1 MDNMYNIMAQ
11 EAIERK
17 FNRKHIDSYIEQ
29 FIESD
34 AETQAKVIQGVELLR
49 AYIGKSYYKS
59 KNLRIAQI
67 ANLDLK
73 ELVISIFVGIAY
85 CLREELFTSV
95 TSKLAGRLH
104 FSDKKDS
111 ITTVAELVA
120 VLCNTDAFDITKA
133 STSASLVVISRL
145 NLPQQIIDSIEES
158 EFLPPMVCKP
168 LELEN
173 NFSSGY
179 LSHKESLILKKN
191 HHDGDI
197 CLDVLNTLNGVQLQL
212 DTAFLSTVEETP
224 KTAPKDQQEADNW
237 MNFKKTSYRFYQLIA
252 ANGNRFYL
260 THKVDKRG
268 RIYAH
273 GYHITTQGSS
283 FKKASIELAKE
294 ELVTGV

>member
-1 MDNMYNIMAQ
+1 M
-11 EAIERK
+11 
-17 FNRKHIDSYIEQ
+17 
-29 FIESD
+29 
-34 AETQAKVIQGVELLR
+34 
-49 AYIGKSYYKS
+49 
-59 KNLRIAQI
+59 
-67 ANLDLK
+67 
-73 ELVISIFVGIAY
+73 
-85 CLREELFTSV
+85 
-95 TSKLAGRLH
+95 
-104 FSDKKDS
+104 
-111 ITTVAELVA
+111 
-120 VLCNTDAFDITKA
+120 
-133 STSASLVVISRL
+133 VISRI
-145 NLPQQIIDSIEES
+145 NLPKEIIDSIEES

-197 CLDVLNTLNGVQLQL
+197 CLDALNIVNSVQLQL
-212 DTAFLSTVEETP
+212 DKDFLSSVEEEPTFDI
-224 KTAPKDQQEADNW
+224 KDPQQETAWGD
-237 MNFKKTSYRFYQLIA
+237 FKKASYRFYQLIA

-294 ELVTGV
+294 EIVKGV